1 MVRFDIVSKIIGQ
14 LLFLEGGM
22 MLSCLVMALCY
33 REDDAMAFL
42 ISMMLTICS
51 GLIFKYLGRNAGAL
65 CDQLFIFAEN
75 VKSAAADIAEAQQ
88 SDLYCFHA

>member
-42 ISMMLTICS
+42 ISMMPL
-51 GLIFKYLGRNAGAL
+51 
-65 CDQLFIFAEN
+65 LFIFGRT
-75 VKSAAADIAEAQQ
+75 
-88 SDLYCFHA
+88 